1 MIMRKTANSQMEK
14 AINIKRVFTQKEL
27 IEFVVYDEL
36 MFDRRWPINQ
46 LDKLYNCEFPKEFT
60 IAFSDDY
67 RTDMTV
73 SVIKT
78 EIGNYVIDSFVDD
91 DSDAFI
97 RIKSYYP
104 LENKIKFN
112 IDTVR
117 INIESKSDCPV
128 DISDWIGTRWSHD
141 HLDWVKTEIDKKD
154 VVDFMM
160 HILDMEIRIEEF
172 IELNKFF
179 NTSVF
184 CYDKFVA
191 KIDEYAFLFVK
202 KGSVYSMSLINPG
215 VDLDS
220 IEIPYV
226 SVYTTNQSALW
237 YFRVYIYDAHRERI
251 SEYCLDDEDIIVRW
265 EDGPYEYYDFE
276 ETGLNRNE
284 IDDLVVS
291 KSV

>member
-1 MIMRKTANSQMEK
+1 MRKTANSQMEK
-14 AINIKRVFTQKEL
+14 AINIGRIFTQKQL
-27 IEFVVYDEL
+27 IQFVVYDEL

-46 LDKLYNCEFPKEFT
+46 MDKLYHCEFPKEFT

-104 LENKIKFN
+104 LENKIKFD
-112 IDTVR
+112 IDTYG
-117 INIESKSDCPV
+117 ITIEQETNPV
-128 DISDWIGTRWSHD
+128 DISDWIGTRWSYD
-141 HLDWVKTEIDKKD
+141 QREWIKTEIDKKD

-160 HILDMEIRIEEF
+160 HVLDMEIRIEEF
-172 IELNKFF
+172 IELNKFL

-202 KGSVYSMSLINPG
+202 TKDDEVYSMNLINPD

-220 IEIPYV
+220 IPIHMV
-226 SVYTTNQSALW
+226 SVYTTNQGALW

-265 EDGPYEYYDFE
+265 DGPYEYYDFE

-291 KSV
+291 SV